1 MHNNCLMGL
10 KVWWSWGSGFFF
22 SKSKQV
28 GGFFKFDTKLQVL
41 KRFLL
46 FLSKKT
52 TIFFD
57 YWPMI
62 KHIKLADY
70 YNLYFFYRL
79 QYLEWHL
86 FIFTRELLIKS
97 ACNAI
102 NKKQYHTI
110 SPSTPLLTRPTAAK
124 FQQYSHTRLKYHPPT
139 HPQIFKYFPPLVL
152 SQF

>member
-1 MHNNCLMGL
+1 MQKNFLMGL
-10 KVWWSWGSGFFF
+10 KVWWSWGSGKKK
-22 SKSKQV
+22 SKSQQV

-70 YNLYFFYRL
+70 YNLYFFCRL

-86 FIFTRELLIKS
+86 FIFTRELVIKS
-97 ACNAI
+97 ACYAI
-102 NKKQYHTI
+102 KKKQYHTI
-110 SPSTPLLTRPTAAK
+110 PLSTPPLTRPTAAK
-124 FQQYSHTRLKYHPPT
+124 FQKYSHTRLKYPPPP